1 MRTFIFIFLFLL
13 PSLLKGLISTQPTV
27 VTETGKVEII
37 FNAALGNQGLKGY
50 TGTVYAHT
58 GVITNKSN
66 NGNDWKYAPVWGVN
80 DDKYKMSSLG
90 NNLWKLTI
98 APGVRGWYGVAST
111 EKIRKLAFVF
121 RSSDSKKEGKGEGD
135 ADLFVPLNENEFIP
149 STPQSKPRPTGLADG
164 INYINDQTVTLSL
177 FAPGKEHVHLLGD
190 FNNWKK
196 DNDWQLYKDGNYWWY
211 TLTGLEKDKILDPAW
226 DKEIPSTIYPG
237 LKPYPVQTVRDFT
250 QEGSIKAVTAKLD
263 YLKKLGVNAIEL
275 MPIQE
280 FDGNDSW
287 GYNPCF
293 YKQRFYAKTIDRS
306 NRVEL

>member
-13 PSLLKGLISTQPTV
+13 PSLLKGQISTQPTV

-98 APGVRGWYGVAST
+98 APGVRSWYGVAST

-149 STPQSKPRPTGLADG
+149 STPQSKPRPTRPSHSHFLLPERNMFIYWAISITGKKTTTGNCTKMATIGG
-164 INYINDQTVTLSL
+164 I
-177 FAPGKEHVHLLGD
+177 P
-190 FNNWKK
+190 
-196 DNDWQLYKDGNYWWY
+196 
-211 TLTGLEKDKILDPAW
+211 
-226 DKEIPSTIYPG
+226 
-237 LKPYPVQTVRDFT
+237 
-250 QEGSIKAVTAKLD
+250 
-263 YLKKLGVNAIEL
+263 
-275 MPIQE
+275 
-280 FDGNDSW
+280 
-287 GYNPCF
+287 
-293 YKQRFYAKTIDRS
+293 
-306 NRVEL
+306 